1 MKKLIKVGAVAAGL
15 MAAASGAFAQ
25 ASGIDTSAI
34 VPQITGISTTIAAIG
49 GAILSV
55 VVVAWGYRIVK
66 GFMGR

>member
-1 MKKLIKVGAVAAGL
+1 MKKHTKLLVVGSALAALAGSA
-15 MAAASGAFAQ
+15 MADT
-25 ASGIDTSAI
+25 SGIDTSAI
-34 VPQITGISTTIAAIG
+34 VPAITGITTTIAAVG